1 MKIGIL
7 CGHSM
12 PKLMKKPEKIR
23 VDTPYGDIIISLSTV
38 GNHEVYFIQ
47 RHGEL
52 GNLPPHR
59 VNHLGNI
66 QALAA
71 SHVTNVFSIGTV
83 GSMKKTLR
91 PGDLILPHDF
101 IDITKSRP
109 MTFFND
115 RRVHMDMTEPFC
127 PSLRELLIV
136 SGRKN
141 KDANFHEKG
150 VYLVTEGPRLETAAE
165 ITLYSQVA
173 DIVGMTLVPEVILAR
188 EKGICF
194 ASLCLICNMAAG
206 LQERLPADEIAS
218 IYKKK
223 EPAISRIL
231 QQTILSLNQKK
242 PCNCPGDVSKASL

>member
-1 MKIGIL
+1 
-7 CGHSM
+7 
-12 PKLMKKPEKIR
+12 
-23 VDTPYGDIIISLSTV
+23 GDIIISLSII
-38 GNHEVYFIQ
+38 GNHEVFFIP
-47 RHGEL
+47 RHGEQ

-66 QALAA
+66 QALAVC
-71 SHVTNVFSIGTV
+71 HVKNVFSIGTV

-91 PGDLILPHDF
+91 PGDLILPNDF
-101 IDITKSRP
+101 IDMTKSRP

-115 RRVHMDMTEPFC
+115 QRVHVDMTEPFC
-127 PSLRELLIV
+127 PSLRNLFIT
-136 SGRKN
+136 SSKKY
-141 KDANFHEKG
+141 KDVTLHEHG
-150 VYLVTEGPRLETAAE
+150 VYLATEGPRLETAAE

-188 EKGICF
+188 EKGMCF

-218 IYKKK
+218 IYKEK

-231 QQTILSLNQKK
+231 QQTILSFDQKK
-242 PCNCPGDVSKASL
+242 PCDCPSDVSKASL